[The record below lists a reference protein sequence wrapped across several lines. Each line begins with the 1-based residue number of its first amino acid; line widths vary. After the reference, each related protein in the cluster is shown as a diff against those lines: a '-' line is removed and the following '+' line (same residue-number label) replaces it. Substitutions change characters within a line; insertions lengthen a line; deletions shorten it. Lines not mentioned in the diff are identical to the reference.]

1 MLLYAKKMHLD
12 DLSLTALTPT
22 LMSYVFS
29 EVTQWQIYK

>member
-1 MLLYAKKMHLD
+1 
-12 DLSLTALTPT
+12 LSLGTLTPT